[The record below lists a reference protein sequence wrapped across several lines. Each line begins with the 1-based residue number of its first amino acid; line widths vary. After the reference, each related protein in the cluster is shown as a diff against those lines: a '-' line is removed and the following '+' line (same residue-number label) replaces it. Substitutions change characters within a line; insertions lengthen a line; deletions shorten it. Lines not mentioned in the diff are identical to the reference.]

1 MPVFCGQVLISTF
14 YEDGFTNIGLI
25 WNISWFL
32 ICICLLR
39 RFIVMY
45 SEGIYR
51 CPAMLFDREFL
62 VTHCLGLQ
70 NVYPVCIQIGYKP
83 ILGRRRMRQDSTRK
97 TNSGDGTRK
106 LVQRWYPRHVIFECL
121 MVKRLLIEFTKF
133 QEMAFPISA
142 SCPKLHLLFPV
153 IKLLC
158 SVDQGLTGWIS
169 PRDFVCRCHVS
180 IFFDLA
186 NYVYTSV
193 KKIVILKK
201 NIISHIIVY
210 FCEDYVIIPYE
221 IQMICLQ
228 YET

>member
-1 MPVFCGQVLISTF
+1 MASLISGWF
-14 YEDGFTNIGLI
+14 EISPDFLFAYVCFDDLLLCIPKEDIDVRQCFLTGN
-25 WNISWFL
+25 SWL
-32 ICICLLR
+32 HIALVCK
-39 RFIVMY
+39 MY
-45 SEGIYR
+45 
-51 CPAMLFDREFL
+51 M
-62 VTHCLGLQ
+62 
-70 NVYPVCIQIGYKP
+70 IGYKP
-83 ILGRRRMRQDSTRK
+83 ILGRRRMRQDSPRK

-169 PRDFVCRCHVS
+169 PRDFVFRCHVS

-186 NYVYTSV
+186 NYLS
-193 KKIVILKK
+193 ILLWKR
-201 NIISHIIVY
+201 
-210 FCEDYVIIPYE
+210 
-221 IQMICLQ
+221 
-228 YET
+228 